1 LKPAGLT
8 RQTVG
13 WVLAAVAL
21 LGAMGASGWHL
32 WPEARANA
40 LAMQPLARVRAW
52 QAPRAPAPE
61 ITAWLQ
67 TRAALARALHASPRN
82 SELQEAMAYLY
93 LSAAFRPGQGTLL
106 QVAYLRQALLHL
118 EVAIQSRPMVPSAW
132 ANRAL
137 TLHRLLELQPGA
149 SEVPQWRDSLWQ
161 AFDRA
166 LAFGQREQGVQRTL
180 GTVAFAHWS
189 QLSRARVEAVQQM
202 LAQATP
208 RQQQA
213 LAALAQAHRV
223 SLEP

>member
-1 LKPAGLT
+1 MKPAGLT

-13 WVLAAVAL
+13 SVLAAVAL
-21 LGAMGASGWHL
+21 FGAMAASAWHL

-40 LAMQPLARVRAW
+40 LAMQPLAQVRAW

-67 TRAALARALHASPRN
+67 TRAALARALNASPHN
-82 SELQEAMAYLY
+82 AELQEAMAYLY

-137 TLHRLLELQPGA
+137 ALHRLLELQPGA
-149 SEVPQWRDSLWQ
+149 SEVPQWRASLWQ

>member
-1 LKPAGLT
+1 MKAGGWT
-8 RQTVG
+8 RQTLG
-13 WVLAAVAL
+13 WVLAALTL

-40 LAMQPLARVRAW
+40 LAMQPLAQVRAW
-52 QAPRAPAPE
+52 QASRAPAPE
-61 ITAWLQ
+61 IAAWLQ
-67 TRAALARALHASPRN
+67 TRAALARAIHASPRN
-82 SELQEAMAYLY
+82 AELQEAMAYLY

-118 EVAIQSRPMVPSAW
+118 AVATQSRPMVPSAW

-137 TLHRLLELQPGA
+137 ALHRLLELQPGA
-149 SEVPQWRDSLWQ
+149 SEAPQWRDSLWQ

-180 GTVAFAHWS
+180 GTVAFAYWS
-189 QLSRARVEAVQQM
+189 QLSPARGDAVRHM

-213 LAALAQAHRV
+213 LAALAQAHQV

>member
-1 LKPAGLT
+1 LT

-132 ANRAL
+132 ANQAL
-137 TLHRLLELQPGA
+137 ALNRLLELQPGA
-149 SEVPQWRDSLWQ
+149 SEVPQWRASLWQ
-161 AFDRA
+161 AFDRG